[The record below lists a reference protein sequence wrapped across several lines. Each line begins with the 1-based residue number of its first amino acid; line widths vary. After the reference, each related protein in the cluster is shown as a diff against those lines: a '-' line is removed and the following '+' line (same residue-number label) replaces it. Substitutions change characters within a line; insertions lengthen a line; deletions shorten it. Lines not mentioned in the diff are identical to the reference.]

1 MKSGLRRLWLWGA
14 VFGCSCAIAH
24 GAPDPAAS
32 DRAVS
37 ATKEL
42 ARTAAALER
51 RWRRF
56 TKIQQQFLMGVTY
69 SDRGRAAQ
77 ALPHLQA
84 IRGAYPVLDDYVLYY
99 SGRAALANHQ
109 PAQATEAFDTLL
121 ASHARSRF
129 RWDAQLGLADAAA
142 ARGAW
147 ADAHAQLAALRA
159 ANPSRWRQRLLQE
172 RQAEMLLR
180 QGDHAAAADRYYD
193 LYTSAQYPDEATR
206 ARAGLQR
213 ASTQGGRDR
222 LDALST
228 DARRTLAQRLL
239 DRGLAQE
246 AARLLEPLAHDAGL
260 LPLRARAY
268 FAARQYV
275 KAADLYAQLWARHGG
290 GDLSL
295 LQQYATATARAQRDG
310 QAIALQQRIID
321 RHVGTA
327 TARLAQWKQASLML
341 DAGHYAQAAAGYRT
355 WLAAHGNGGAL
366 SPAGEQTLQAWWAV
380 AWCEY
385 RQRHWAQALAA
396 LDALAARLGSRDR
409 LWRAQVAYWRARTL
423 ERSGAGK
430 PAREAYRE
438 IAMAHG
444 GTYYGALASARLR
457 GTGHWKRLFV
467 VPKRWA
473 SHATPSVGD
482 WSPKA
487 AELHRLGLWEHAV
500 EESDAQAE
508 PARFGEQHRYAVAQ
522 YGRQWGIDPQ
532 LVLQVMRQE
541 SGFST
546 TVVSRAGAVGLLQLM
561 PGTAQSLAR
570 QLAWDDFHAGMLF
583 RPLPNIRLGMWYLRT
598 LFDHYQG
605 ALPHVLASYNA
616 GEGAVDRWRR
626 RRADHDWDE
635 FIETIPFTETR
646 NYVKRILMMYW

>member
-1 MKSGLRRLWLWGA
+1 MKPGLRWLWLWA
-14 VFGCSCAIAH
+14 LLLGCPGGMAH
-24 GAPDPAAS
+24 STPDPAAA
-32 DRAVS
+32 DRTAAV
-37 ATKEL
+37 TKEL
-42 ARTAAALER
+42 AKTAAALER

-56 TKIQQQFLMGVTY
+56 TKIQQQFLRGVTS

-84 IRGAYPVLDDYVLYY
+84 IRGAYPVLDDYVLFYL
-99 SGRAALANHQ
+99 GHAALASHQ
-109 PAQATEAFDTLL
+109 PAQAADAFDALL

-147 ADAHAQLAALRA
+147 ADAQAQLAALLA
-159 ANPSRWRQRLLQE
+159 ANPPRWRQRLLRE
-172 RQAEMLLR
+172 RQAAMMLR
-180 QGDHAAAADRYYD
+180 QGDHAAADRYYD
-193 LYTSAQYPDEATR
+193 LYISAQYPDEAAR
-206 ARAGLQR
+206 ARAGLRR

-222 LDALST
+222 LDRLPAGE
-228 DARRTLAQRLL
+228 RRTLAQRLL

-260 LPLRARAY
+260 LPLRARAH

-275 KAADLYAQLWARHGG
+275 KAADLYAQLWAHRGG
-290 GDLSL
+290 GDLGL
-295 LQQYATATARAQRDG
+295 LQQYATATARAQRDT
-310 QAIALQQRIID
+310 QAIALQQQIID
-321 RHVGTA
+321 RHAGTA
-327 TARLAQWKQASLML
+327 VARLAQWKQASLRL
-341 DAGHYAQAAAGYRT
+341 DAGHYAQAAAGYRA
-355 WLAAHGNGGAL
+355 WLAEHGNG
-366 SPAGEQTLQAWWAV
+366 GEQTLQAWWAV

-385 RQRHWAQALAA
+385 RQHHWTQALAA
-396 LDALAARLGSRDR
+396 LDALDARLGTRDR

-423 ERSGAGK
+423 ERSGAGR
-430 PAREAYRE
+430 PAREAYRAV
-438 IAMAHG
+438 AMAHG
-444 GTYYGALASARLR
+444 GTYYGTLASARLR
-457 GTGHWKRLFV
+457 GANHWKRLFV
-467 VPKRWA
+467 VPKRWTGPN
-473 SHATPSVGD
+473 TPPVGD

-487 AELHRLGLWEHAV
+487 DELHRLGLWEHAV
-500 EESDAQAE
+500 EETDAQAE
-508 PARFGEQHRYAVAQ
+508 PARFGDHHRYAVAQ

-532 LVLQVMRQE
+532 LVLRVMRQE
-541 SGFST
+541 SGFSAS
-546 TVVSRAGAVGLLQLM
+546 VVSRAGAVGLLQLM
-561 PGTAQSLAR
+561 PGTAQSLAH

-598 LFDHYQG
+598 LLDRYQG